1 MPDAR
6 AAKFLAKVG
15 ARAMGDNSLLTAVI
29 AEFEAEGFTVTAPN
43 EIADGLVPSPGC
55 LTTVEPDQQANIDIT
70 RGKEVAAAL
79 GASDVGQSVAVQ
91 QGVVLAVEAA
101 EGTDALLARAG
112 QLRLQGAGGVLVK
125 LAKPGQSNRI
135 DLPTIGLQT
144 IHKAA
149 DAGLRGIAI
158 SAGASIILN
167 QDDVIAAAE
176 ACGMFI
182 VAIDGTASPAN
193 DRTDVL

>member
-1 MPDAR
+1 M
-6 AAKFLAKVG
+6 
-15 ARAMGDNSLLTAVI
+15 
-29 AEFEAEGFTVTAPN
+29 
-43 EIADGLVPSPGC
+43 
-55 LTTVEPDQQANIDIT
+55 
-70 RGKEVAAAL
+70 

-101 EGTDALLARAG
+101 EGTDALIARAG
-112 QLRLQGAGGVLVK
+112 QLRLQGMGGVLIK